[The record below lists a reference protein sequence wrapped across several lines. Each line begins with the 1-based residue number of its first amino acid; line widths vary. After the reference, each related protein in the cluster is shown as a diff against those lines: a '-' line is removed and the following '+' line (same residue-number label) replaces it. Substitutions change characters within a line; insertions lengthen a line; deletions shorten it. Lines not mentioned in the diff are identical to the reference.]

1 MSTKLLTGQVAVES
15 LDLWPLLMSTVR
27 YAMGRRS
34 TAPSMA
40 IECVQRYARHLEPEQ
55 LAQIASEIRQERYLG
70 DECDVRAW
78 IGLAEWIENRRECR
92 SCAGFGYLKRDGP
105 QLERCDE
112 CDGTGAVSRC
122 PECRCANGH
131 TMDCSRAR
139 KATP

>member
-1 MSTKLLTGQVAVES
+1 MTDRLRPGQIAIES
-15 LDLWPLLMSTVR
+15 SDLWPLLMSTVR

-78 IGLAEWIENRRECR
+78 HGLAEWIESRRER
-92 SCAGFGYLKRDGP
+92 GGSGWA
-105 QLERCDE
+105 
-112 CDGTGAVSRC
+112 SRC
-122 PECRCANGH
+122 PECHCAKGH
-131 TMDCSRAR
+131 KMDCSRAR